1 MSIFPGDY
9 PRSIAVPR
17 RARAFSRRAR
27 RVPDDGFVARAAT
40 RFARPRASRRGV
52 LRAHRRRAAASIP
65 RAREITPGWRHRRRR
80 RGVFFAK
87 TKRRFASSRR
97 VASRRARPNRA
108 PQRSTRDGARRDAS
122 RRRKRAR
129 SRPAS
134 SSRRRDGARRRGER
148 PEGASHDGET
158 ATSDGRARDG
168 ARGRRARGERGSASA
183 RERRRSFEIDDASEA
198 PSNTS
203 RNVMMKKST

>member
-52 LRAHRRRAAASIP
+52 LRAFRRRAAASIP
-65 RAREITPGWRHRRRR
+65 RAREITPGRRHRRRR

-97 VASRRARPNRA
+97 VASRRVARDR
-108 PQRSTRDGARRDAS
+108 TARRSARRATARGATPS
-122 RRRKRAR
+122 RRRTRAR

-168 ARGRRARGERGSASA
+168 A
-183 RERRRSFEIDDASEA
+183 
-198 PSNTS
+198 
-203 RNVMMKKST
+203 